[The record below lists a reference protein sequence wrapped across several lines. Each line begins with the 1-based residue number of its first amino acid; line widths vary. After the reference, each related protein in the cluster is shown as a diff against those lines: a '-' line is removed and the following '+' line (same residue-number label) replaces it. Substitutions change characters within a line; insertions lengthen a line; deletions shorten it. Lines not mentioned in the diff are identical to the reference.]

1 MPIQF
6 LSATAYAASD
16 LAAPYQRSADNVM
29 DMIFNAGPMVKFVL
43 LVLMALSVACW
54 CVIVIKYRLIRRA
67 NRKSSEF
74 ISLFRQRKNYSAL
87 YRDSEKLVDSHLA
100 QIFRAGYAELS
111 RLGKSLETRNLLEL
125 SANPEILLENVER
138 AIQGGMSS
146 ERQRLERFLPLLAT
160 TGSTAPFIGLFG
172 TVWGIMTSFQEIGI
186 KGAANLAVVAPG
198 ISEALIATAI
208 GLGAAIPAVV
218 AYNHFSTKIRGIE
231 NEMSH
236 FSADYLNML
245 KRDLMRKGR
254 QEESAPSHA
263 PEQKFALQDLT

>member
-1 MPIQF
+1 MSMQF
-6 LSATAYAASD
+6 LSATAYAAPD
-16 LAAPYQRSADNVM
+16 FTAPYQRSADSVM

-43 LVLMALSVACW
+43 LILMALSIACW
-54 CVIVIKYRLIRRA
+54 CIIVIKYRLIRRA
-67 NRKSSEF
+67 NRQSGEF
-74 ISLFRQRKNYSAL
+74 ISIFRQRKNYSAL
-87 YRDSEKLVDSHLA
+87 YRDSEKLADSHLA

-111 RLGKSLETRNLLEL
+111 RLGKSLETRNVLEL
-125 SANPEILLENVER
+125 SSNPEILLENVER
-138 AIQGGMSS
+138 AIQGGMTS

-198 ISEALIATAI
+198 ISEALVATAI

-218 AYNHFSTKIRGIE
+218 AYNHFSTRIRGIE

-254 QEESAPSHA
+254 QEDTAPGQA
-263 PEQKFALQDLT
+263 PEQRIALQD

>member
-1 MPIQF
+1 MLIQF
-6 LSATAYAASD
+6 LTAIASAAPD
-16 LAAPYQRSADNVM
+16 IAAPYQRSGDSVM

-43 LVLMALSVACW
+43 LILMGLSIACW
-54 CVIVIKYRLIRRA
+54 CIIVVKFRLIRRA
-67 NRKSSEF
+67 NRESNDF
-74 ISLFRQRKNYSAL
+74 ISLFRQRKNYAAL
-87 YRDSEKLVDSHLA
+87 YRDSEKLTDSHLG
-100 QIFRAGYAELS
+100 QIFRVGYAELS
-111 RLGKSLETRNLLEL
+111 RVGKSLDTRNLLDL
-125 SANPEILLENVER
+125 SANPEMLIENVER
-138 AIQGGMSS
+138 AIHGGMTS
-146 ERQRLERFLPLLAT
+146 ERQRFERFLPLLAT

-172 TVWGIMTSFQEIGI
+172 TVWGIMTSFQEIGV

-198 ISEALIATAI
+198 LSEALVATAI

-254 QEESAPSHA
+254 QEEAMANPA
-263 PEQKFALQDLT
+263 PEQRFGLQD

>member
-1 MPIQF
+1 MFVQF
-6 LSATAYAASD
+6 FLARAAYASD
-16 LAAPYQRSADNVM
+16 FAGPLQRSGDSVM
-29 DMIFNAGPMVKFVL
+29 DMIFNAGPMVKLVL
-43 LVLMALSVACW
+43 LILMALSVACW
-54 CVIVIKYRLIRRA
+54 CVIVLKYRTIRRA
-67 NRKSSEF
+67 RLESAEF

-100 QIFRAGYAELS
+100 EIFRVGYAELS
-111 RLGKSLETRNLLEL
+111 RVGKSLETRNLLEL
-125 SANPEILLENVER
+125 SANPEVLLENVER
-138 AIQGGMSS
+138 AIQGGMTS

-172 TVWGIMTSFQEIGI
+172 TVWGIMTSFQEIGLR
-186 KGAANLAVVAPG
+186 GAANLAVVAPG
-198 ISEALIATAI
+198 ISEALVATAI

-245 KRDLMRKGR
+245 KRDLMRKSR
-254 QEESAPSHA
+254 QEEPAASQA
-263 PEQKFALQDLT
+263 PEQRFALQD

>member
-1 MPIQF
+1 MVAQF
-6 LSATAYAASD
+6 LSATAYASPD
-16 LAAPYQRSADNVM
+16 FSAPYQRMGDSVM

-43 LVLMALSVACW
+43 LVLLTLSVACW
-54 CVIVIKYRLIRRA
+54 CVIVLKYRLIRRA
-67 NRKSSEF
+67 NRESGEF

-87 YRDSEKLVDSHLA
+87 YRESEKLADSYLA
-100 QIFRAGYAELS
+100 EIFRVGYAELS

-125 SANPEILLENVER
+125 SANPEVLLENVER
-138 AIQGGMSS
+138 AIQGGMNA
-146 ERQRLERFLPLLAT
+146 ERHRLERFLPLLAT

-172 TVWGIMTSFQEIGI
+172 TVWGIMTSFQQIGI
-186 KGAANLAVVAPG
+186 RGAANLAVVAPG
-198 ISEALIATAI
+198 ISEALVATAI

-231 NEMSH
+231 TQMNH

-254 QEESAPSHA
+254 QEEAGAGQVS
-263 PEQKFALQDLT
+263 EQRFAAQE